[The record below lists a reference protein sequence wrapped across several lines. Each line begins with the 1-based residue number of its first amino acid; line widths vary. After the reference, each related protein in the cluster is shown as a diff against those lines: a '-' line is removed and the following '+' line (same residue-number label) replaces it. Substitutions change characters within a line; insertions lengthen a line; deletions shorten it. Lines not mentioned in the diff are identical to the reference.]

1 MPTPDLNHQTTVTNN
16 LLLALLP
23 TAELAALRPD
33 LTVVAIAAGDT
44 IHAADTPIHSVY
56 FPLTGCSSVVATD
69 AEGDMLEVGTIGR
82 EGLVGIAAF
91 LDSDSGPLATI
102 CQISGDFVR
111 LPTST
116 LHAVATP
123 GTVFYRLLQR
133 FTQASHILATQCT
146 ACNRFHEMQERCA
159 RWLLLSHDRMGQDSF
174 NLTHEFL
181 GYMLG
186 VRRPGVTVAMGGL
199 QRAGLITYQRGE
211 VTILDRDG
219 LENSACE
226 CYDVITT
233 AYSRLLGR
241 YPKGTQAV

>member
-1 MPTPDLNHQTTVTNN
+1 MSTPGLNHHIAVTAN

-23 TAELAALRPD
+23 AAELAALRPH
-33 LTVVAIAAGDT
+33 LTVVDLASGDT
-44 IHAADTPIHSVY
+44 IHEPDAPIQAVY

-69 AEGDMLEVGTIGR
+69 ADGDMLEVGTVGR

-102 CQISGDFVR
+102 CQISGDFAH
-111 LPTST
+111 LPTSA
-116 LHAVATP
+116 LLAAAVP
-123 GTVFYRLLQR
+123 GTVLYRLLQH
-133 FTQASHILATQCT
+133 FTQATHLLTTQCA
-146 ACNRFHEMQERCA
+146 ACNRFHDMGERCA
-159 RWLLLSHDRMGQDSF
+159 RWLLLSHDRMGQDTF

-199 QRAGLITYQRGE
+199 QAARLITYRRGE

-226 CYDVITT
+226 CYDIITKT
-233 AYSRLLGR
+233 YARLLGH
-241 YPKGTQAV
+241 YPKGTQPV